1 MRDDPRFISH
11 GESDDHDQPW
21 DSEWF
26 QDAPSFEKNP
36 CGIFGEMF
44 ESDWFKRHLQQNPIF
59 FGSKHGKTKNQWFLD
74 KIFPSTDP
82 RNVQQAP

>member
-1 MRDDPRFISH
+1 MRDGPRFISH

-36 CGIFGEMF
+36 RIGLRE
-44 ESDWFKRHLQQNPIF
+44 HLQQNPIF
-59 FGSKHGKTKNQWFLD
+59 FGSKHGKTKSQWFPD